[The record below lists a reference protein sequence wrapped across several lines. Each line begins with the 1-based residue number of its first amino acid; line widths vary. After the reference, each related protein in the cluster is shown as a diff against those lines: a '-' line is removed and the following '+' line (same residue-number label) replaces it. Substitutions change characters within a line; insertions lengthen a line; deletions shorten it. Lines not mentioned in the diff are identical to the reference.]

1 MTEKI
6 YVNCRFLTQKIT
18 GVQRFAIEICKQLK
32 SRYDELFVFVA
43 PHNIINES
51 VANLLSVRLIG
62 KHKGHLWEQ
71 YDLPQYLRM
80 QNTPPLLNL
89 CNSAPLF
96 YDRKFITQHDVNY
109 VRYPESFSKAFRL
122 LYNNMVKYNTKHCL
136 HIFTVSHHSKDELGL
151 IYGIV
156 KDKISVINNSVD
168 SKFHHVED
176 KDLYKE
182 SYILAASSSPTPNKN
197 FEATIGAFMN
207 VLKQN
212 SNIKLYV
219 FGDCKSH
226 KVSGCTMD
234 VTPYKN
240 HPKIKFLGRVD
251 DDMLV
256 KVYSNAIAFIYP
268 SRYEGFGIPPLEAQ
282 ACGCPVVSSLLSSL
296 PEVLGDS
303 ALLCDPNDHEAL
315 ANALFSIISDD
326 KQRNELIKK
335 GYDNVKRFS
344 WERSAERLVE
354 DMLRVINE

>member
-1 MTEKI
+1 
-6 YVNCRFLTQKIT
+6 
-18 GVQRFAIEICKQLK
+18 
-32 SRYDELFVFVA
+32 
-43 PHNIINES
+43 
-51 VANLLSVRLIG
+51 
-62 KHKGHLWEQ
+62 
-71 YDLPQYLRM
+71 
-80 QNTPPLLNL
+80 
-89 CNSAPLF
+89 
-96 YDRKFITQHDVNY
+96 
-109 VRYPESFSKAFRL
+109 
-122 LYNNMVKYNTKHCL
+122 MVKYNTKHCL
-136 HIFTVSHHSKDELGL
+136 HIFTVSQHSKDELGL

-176 KDLYKE
+176 KELIKE

-226 KVSGCTMD
+226 KVSGYTMD

-326 KQRNELIKK
+326 KQRKELIKK

>member
-1 MTEKI
+1 M
-6 YVNCRFLTQKIT
+6 
-18 GVQRFAIEICKQLK
+18 ICQNF
-32 SRYDELFVFVA
+32 YEC
-43 PHNIINES
+43 II
-51 VANLLSVRLIG
+51 
-62 KHKGHLWEQ
+62 
-71 YDLPQYLRM
+71 
-80 QNTPPLLNL
+80 PPPILNL

-96 YDRKFITQHDVNY
+96 YDRKIITQHDINY

-136 HIFTVSHHSKDELGL
+136 HIFTVSQHSKDELGL
-151 IYGIV
+151 VYGIA
-156 KDKISVINNSVD
+156 KNKISVINNSVD
-168 SKFHHVED
+168 TKFHHIED
-176 KDLYKE
+176 IGLCKE
-182 SYILAASSSPTPNKN
+182 PYILAASSSPTPNKN

-256 KVYSNAIAFIYP
+256 KIYSNAKVFIYP

-303 ALLCDPNDHEAL
+303 ALLCDPNNHEAL
-315 ANALFSIISDD
+315 ASALLSILSDD
-326 KQRNELIKK
+326 KLRNGLINK
-335 GYDNVKRFS
+335 GYSNVHRFS
-344 WERSAERLVE
+344 WERSAEKIVK
-354 DMLRVINE
+354 IIKSKKK